1 VQILRRSLL
10 IATAILSLSRPG
22 VADEPVEFLVL
33 LGERPDLAFARLP
46 ASAERVAD
54 RRRAVVGALRATAE
68 RSQRGVLDL
77 LRERG
82 VDAQPFWIVNMIRVR
97 VDASMAPELIA
108 ELAAR
113 ADVAAV
119 AANPRV
125 VLELPAPR
133 LEDRES
139 AESSAASSAAAA
151 VAWGVDK
158 IGAPLA
164 WNRGID
170 GSGIVIGGQDTGYD
184 WQHPALRDR
193 YRGWN
198 GTAANHAY
206 NWHDSIHAATG
217 NPCGVDTRAPCDDG
231 SHGTHTMGTMVGSTA
246 AESIGVAPGAKWIG
260 CRNMDRGA
268 GTPAT
273 YAECFQWFLAPTDLD
288 NRNPD
293 PSKAPDVINN
303 SWGCPLSEGCT
314 DPNVL
319 RGVVEAVR
327 AAGIV
332 VVASA
337 GNAGSGC
344 STVNDP
350 AAIYDASFSIG
361 ATDVNDAIA
370 GFSSRGPVT
379 FDGSGRLKPDV
390 SAPGV
395 NVRSSLPN
403 GAFGSLSGTSMAGP
417 HVAGLVALLLQ
428 ARPALRGN
436 VDAIERVIRETA
448 VPLSSAQDCG
458 GTAGLVPNN
467 VFGAGR
473 VDAFAAIQSTG
484 GGFADEFEDGVRS
497 AGWSFKGTSWKEQGG
512 ALTATGGE
520 ALAAGAFAGCSVCTV
535 ETRVA
540 VAKGRGGAV
549 SLLAWRGGA
558 KNLVEV
564 RLQETENRWLLIQRL
579 GNRTTQLTVSAD
591 VAANR
596 AYDVAVGFDGAK
608 FSLSIDGVARGSLA
622 KLPGSNPSG
631 TVGFRVAGRSARFE
645 HVRVN

>member
-1 VQILRRSLL
+1 VRILRSALL
-10 IATAILSLSRPG
+10 ITTAILSLPQPG
-22 VADEPVEFLVL
+22 VADEPVEFLIL
-33 LGERPDLAFARLP
+33 LADRANLDFAQVPVAGER
-46 ASAERVAD
+46 VVD
-54 RRRAVVGALRATAE
+54 RRRAVVSALRTAAE
-68 RSQRGVLDL
+68 RSQGEVLDL

-82 VDAQPFWIVNMIRVR
+82 AETQPFWIVNMIRVR
-97 VDASMAPELIA
+97 AAAAIAPDLIA
-108 ELAAR
+108 ELTGR
-113 ADVAAV
+113 GDVLAV
-119 AANPRV
+119 AANPRIQQR
-125 VLELPAPR
+125 LPVP
-133 LEDRES
+133 LVEDRE
-139 AESSAASSAAAA
+139 AGHGGAATAA

-170 GSGIVIGGQDTGYD
+170 GSGVVIGGQDTGYD

-198 GTAANHAY
+198 GATANHAH
-206 NWHDSIHAATG
+206 NWHDAIHSATG
-217 NPCGVDTRAPCDDG
+217 NPCGVDTKSPCDDG

-288 NRNPD
+288 NLNPD

-314 DPNVL
+314 NPNVL

-403 GAFGSLSGTSMAGP
+403 GGFGSLSGTSMAGP
-417 HVAGLVALLLQ
+417 HVAGLVALLLE

-448 VPLSSAQDCG
+448 VPLSSSQDCG
-458 GTAGLVPNN
+458 GTAGLIPNN

-473 VDAFAAIQSTG
+473 IDAFAAIQSTA

-512 ALTATGGE
+512 ALTANGGE
-520 ALAAGAFAGCSVCTV
+520 ALAGGAFAGCATCTV
-535 ETRVA
+535 ETRVS

-564 RLQETENRWLLIQRL
+564 RLLETENRWLVIQRN
-579 GNRTTQLTVSAD
+579 GTRTAQLTVSVD
-591 VAANR
+591 VAVNR
-596 AYDVAVGFDGAK
+596 AYDVAIAFDGAK
-608 FSLSIDGVARGSLA
+608 FQLSIDGVVRGSLA
-622 KLPGSNPSG
+622 KLPGTNPSG

-645 HVRVN
+645 HLRVN